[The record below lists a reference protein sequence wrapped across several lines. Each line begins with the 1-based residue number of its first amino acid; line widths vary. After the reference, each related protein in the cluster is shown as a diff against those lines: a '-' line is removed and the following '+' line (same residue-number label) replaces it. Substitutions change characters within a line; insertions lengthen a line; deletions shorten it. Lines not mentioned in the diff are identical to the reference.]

1 LRFFPI
7 EAFSGLKSIA
17 KPDGKTTM
25 PATELRRNMTKLWI
39 VAALLFIGV
48 AGIAAYKVL
57 PLLDPVVVRIAAL
70 DPECDLRAG
79 PCTGRLPDGNRITFG
94 IKPESIPV
102 VKPLQFE
109 VQVEGFDSDS
119 VEVDFQGIG
128 MNMGFN
134 RPKLVA
140 QGEGKYSGNGMI
152 PVCVRDA
159 MEWEAKVLVYTDEG
173 IVAAP
178 FRFITVKPGVELPQK

>member
-1 LRFFPI
+1 V
-7 EAFSGLKSIA
+7 
-17 KPDGKTTM
+17 KT
-25 PATELRRNMTKLWI
+25 LWV
-39 VAALLFIGV
+39 VAVLLFLAV
-48 AGIAAYKVL
+48 AGVAAYKVL

-79 PCTGRLPDGNRITFG
+79 PCTGELPNGHRVVFG
-94 IKPESIPV
+94 IQPETIPV
-102 VKPLQFE
+102 VTPLEFL
-109 VQVEGFDSDS
+109 VQVEGFEAER

-134 RPKLVA
+134 RPQLAA
-140 QGEGKYSGNGMI
+140 QGAGKYTGSGMI

-159 MEWEAKVLVYTDEG
+159 MEWEAKVLVHTDEG

-178 FRFITVKPGVELPQK
+178 FRFITVKPGVELPKK